1 MDYST
6 YRRYDIL
13 PLCWAV
19 DVIKFLR
26 HEGNKNPGRFI
37 RGQIDAARGNE
48 WVVCH
53 SVIHLT
59 YWKWEKII
67 MKLNKYILIIAC
79 IFLSDAHRLSC
90 KVQVTSCFTEYS
102 SSQGLEDGGPH
113 PARILKAPGY
123 CLSEREDGRE
133 LNWTIQLQF
142 QQGWYCLEMCIVSAL

>member
-1 MDYST
+1 
-6 YRRYDIL
+6 
-13 PLCWAV
+13 
-19 DVIKFLR
+19 
-26 HEGNKNPGRFI
+26 
-37 RGQIDAARGNE
+37 
-48 WVVCH
+48 
-53 SVIHLT
+53 
-59 YWKWEKII
+59 

-133 LNWTIQLQF
+133 LTGQLTPIPA
-142 QQGWYCLEMCIVSAL
+142 GLILPGNVYC

>member
-1 MDYST
+1 
-6 YRRYDIL
+6 
-13 PLCWAV
+13 
-19 DVIKFLR
+19 
-26 HEGNKNPGRFI
+26 
-37 RGQIDAARGNE
+37 
-48 WVVCH
+48 
-53 SVIHLT
+53 
-59 YWKWEKII
+59 

-133 LNWTIQLQF
+133 LTGQF
-142 QQGWYCLEMCIVSAL
+142 NSNSSRADTAWKCVLLVPSSGQSLDEL